1 MEELILDPGAV
12 DIVLA
17 PVGLALGLGVTDDVP
32 VVDLLAKPPPVFAA
46 VGFVIGRLV
55 GDVGDFSF
63 NGFLAST
70 FLVSC
75 VILAALGGSAT
86 TISSLFTTSGVAS
99 SSNCGSGEDG
109 VTLT

>member
-1 MEELILDPGAV
+1 MEELILDPGVV

-32 VVDLLAKPPPVFAA
+32 VVDLLAKAPPAFAA
-46 VGFVIGRLV
+46 VGFVIGLLV

-75 VILAALGGSAT
+75 VILAALGGST
-86 TISSLFTTSGVAS
+86 TAISFLFSSSGVAS
-99 SSNCGSGEDG
+99 SISCGSGEDR
-109 VTLT
+109 VILT